1 MTKTLNASVRQK
13 VGKVNSRQLRKNGLI
28 PAVVYG
34 SGQPIHITLSE
45 HEFNREFK
53 KISETTLIDLNI
65 DGKVKKVLIK
75 DFQDNLYLNKILHL
89 DFMLVDEA
97 KTIRTHVPIHVI
109 GTALGQKEG
118 GILELITHSLEV
130 DCLPKDLPEAINVDV
145 SNLNLGD
152 TIHLRDLPPIAGVHF
167 HGNPDLAIV
176 HVTTAKEH
184 NLTPQT
190 QEEAAEPTTTTTPA
204 KS

>member
-109 GTALGQKEG
+109 GTARGQKEG

-176 HVTTAKEH
+176 HVTTPKEH

-190 QEEAAEPTTTTTPA
+190 QEEATEPTTTTPA